1 MGLTNFIGYKHSIA
15 HHSRECEAIRI
26 VRLNVTF
33 IEYSTKEKGILT
45 QTDTNANPEQKSY
58 TEELQVMGEQLL
70 SKVKELLHEG
80 NVRRIIIKQEG
91 RTIMEFPLTIGVVGV
106 VAAPVLVAIGAI
118 SALIAQCSIEVIRSE
133 IPTASVTEEPPT
145 SL

>member
-1 MGLTNFIGYKHSIA
+1 M
-15 HHSRECEAIRI
+15 
-26 VRLNVTF
+26 
-33 IEYSTKEKGILT
+33 T
-45 QTDTNANPEQKSY
+45 QTDTNTNPEQKSY

-106 VAAPVLVAIGAI
+106 VAAPVLVAIGAV
-118 SALIAQCSIEVIRSE
+118 SALIAQCSIEVVRSE
-133 IPTASVTEEPPT
+133 SPTPSFTEEPPT
-145 SL
+145 GL

>member
-1 MGLTNFIGYKHSIA
+1 M
-15 HHSRECEAIRI
+15 
-26 VRLNVTF
+26 
-33 IEYSTKEKGILT
+33 T
-45 QTDTNANPEQKSY
+45 QTDTNTNPEQKSY

-118 SALIAQCSIEVIRSE
+118 SALIAQCSIEVIRTE
-133 IPTASVTEEPPT
+133 IPTASVTEEHPT

>member
-1 MGLTNFIGYKHSIA
+1 MN
-15 HHSRECEAIRI
+15 
-26 VRLNVTF
+26 
-33 IEYSTKEKGILT
+33 ILT
-45 QTDTNANPEQKSY
+45 QTDTNTNPEQKSY

-106 VAAPVLVAIGAI
+106 VAAPVLVAIGAV
-118 SALIAQCSIEVIRSE
+118 SALIAQCSIEVVRSE
-133 IPTASVTEEPPT
+133 PLTAQVTEEPPT
-145 SL
+145 TI